1 MWCGPRRWRPA
12 VCAWGGGGPQA
23 AGRRGGGRA
32 CGPRRGSKP
41 VLGVIRHRG
50 GFMRGSVLCV
60 AGEAPPL
67 YWPELSRVAWCQPA
81 VRSAP
86 CNLFIASSFQTIRG
100 LGLGGR
106 GPLTAG
112 GGLDP
117 ARPGVGGGGVNLDIF
132 GRGEHRVTQALNGS
146 WARRPSGTARSFH
159 EMLGR
164 GPAARGAL
172 ANGGLPG
179 ASSPGFAAPRSDFH
193 IFGRGG
199 GGGHPGRH
207 PAACPLQL
215 AYR

>member
-1 MWCGPRRWRPA
+1 MRAAAREQTCVGGYSAPRWFYARECA
-12 VCAWGGGGPQA
+12 VCGW
-23 AGRRGGGRA
+23 RGTATVLVGA
-32 CGPRRGSKP
+32 EPCGEVS
-41 VLGVIRHRG
+41 
-50 GFMRGSVLCV
+50 
-60 AGEAPPL
+60 
-67 YWPELSRVAWCQPA
+67 A

-132 GRGEHRVTQALNGS
+132 GRGEQRATQALNGS

-159 EMLGR
+159 EILGQ
-164 GPAARGAL
+164 GLAARGAL

-179 ASSPGFAAPRSDFH
+179 ASSPGFAAPRCDFR

-199 GGGHPGRH
+199 GGGPSQVVRPLPLWNREVFPRNAWPGSCR
-207 PAACPLQL
+207 AGGTS
-215 AYR
+215 